1 MVYNEYLEDD
11 ILDNDMSHTSQIK
24 KNIVS
29 FKTIVFI
36 VLSIILSMQTL
47 TGGLNPFGYVMLGV
61 ASIFNVPLLA
71 VFLSSVLGMI
81 ISAFSITEIIS
92 LTLFFVIFTFFT
104 VMINVEGISRKYS
117 AMIKLILS
125 VSIVK
130 IINLLLIKDLTIVLS
145 IYEILLVAILYIV
158 FLSGIYV
165 ILNYKKGYVFS
176 QEENIAMLCIIA
188 FLIAGLRYTS
198 ILDISVMNIFGIACV
213 LIYGWKNGPILG
225 CCSGLIIGLIIS
237 SLGQTNLTYIVT
249 LAFSGMLAGLLGKI
263 GKIAVIIGFVAGTFV
278 VNYFVGSSS
287 YFSTTL
293 IEILI
298 ASIPLLFMPK
308 KLEKKINE
316 FFNINSTLKSSYE
329 NLLDFGS
336 DVRNRLDAVSGVFN
350 SLSEI
355 TLETTSEDKIE
366 TREVIQRYIE
376 DYAHNNCIGCAKKYE
391 CIGDENLKMSVDYI
405 SSKLENK
412 EDISNSMLNV
422 KCEEST
428 KIIKDINEVYSSMK
442 IMRML
447 KKKEEETSKKLSKQ
461 YKEVSNIISNISKN
475 IKNVPAKSEKNVKNL
490 RDELKL
496 HGYMVY
502 EDDFNIDNN
511 YIEYTFITD
520 ILNDIDKQKKEI
532 IKLVSNML
540 EKPMH
545 IKLLLN
551 ISKSERS
558 RIKLVSMPKYSLE
571 VGIAKSCKTNELIS
585 GDSYLSMDLGISK
598 YMSAISDGA
607 GSGPEAE
614 KSSKI
619 VIDMLEKL
627 LKGGFEKDKAI
638 QIINTIIKM
647 KQDENNFATLD
658 IVIADLEN
666 GEAEYIKLGAAP
678 TYIIQNGK
686 IITISSC
693 NIPVGLINDN
703 EYVPISKKLNKQDI
717 ILQISD
723 GIVNDDM
730 NINDNYFTKI
740 LTNIDTS
747 RTSREI
753 ANELHKH
760 VLKEF
765 KNVLHDDITIVVSKF
780 GNSQVLY

>member
-11 ILDNDMSHTSQIK
+11 ILGNNISHTSIIK
-24 KNIVS
+24 KNIIS

-36 VLSIILSMQTL
+36 AISIILSMQTL
-47 TGGLNPFGYVMLGV
+47 TGGLNPFGYVMIGV

-71 VFLSSVLGMI
+71 VFLSSVLGML
-81 ISAFSITEIIS
+81 ISAFSITEIIA

-104 VMINVEGISRKYS
+104 VMINIEGISRKYS

-130 IINLLLIKDLTIVLS
+130 IINLLLIKDLTIILS
-145 IYEILLVAILYIV
+145 IYEIMLVAILYIV
-158 FLSGIYV
+158 FLSGMYV
-165 ILNYKKGYVFS
+165 IINFKKGYVFS
-176 QEENIAMLCIIA
+176 QEENIAMISILA

-198 ILDISVMNIFGIACV
+198 ILDISIMNILGITCV

-225 CCSGLIIGLIIS
+225 CSSGLIIGLVIS

-263 GKIAVIIGFVAGTFV
+263 GKIAVIIGFIAGTFV
-278 VNYFVGSSS
+278 VNYIVGSYS

-308 KLEKKINE
+308 KLEKKLND
-316 FFNINSTLKSSYE
+316 FFNINSKLKSSYD

-355 TLETTSEDKIE
+355 TFETTNETKIE

-376 DYAHNNCIGCAKKYE
+376 NYTHNNCIGCAKKYE
-391 CIGDENLKMSVDYI
+391 CTNEENLKMSIDYI
-405 SSKLENK
+405 ASKLENK
-412 EDISNSMLNV
+412 EAISNSMLNV
-422 KCEEST
+422 QCEESS
-428 KIIKDINEVYSSMK
+428 KIIKDINEVYNSMK
-442 IMRML
+442 IMRIL
-447 KKKEEETSKKLSKQ
+447 KKKEEETNKKLSKQ
-461 YKEVSNIISNISKN
+461 YKDVSKIISNISKD
-475 IKNVPAKSEKNVKNL
+475 IKNLPAKSEKSIKSL

-502 EDDFNIDNN
+502 EDDYNIDNN
-511 YIEYTFITD
+511 YVEYIFVTD

-540 EKPMH
+540 EKTMT

-558 RIKLVSMPKYSLE
+558 KIKLVSMPKYSLE
-571 VGIAKSCKTNELIS
+571 VGIAKSNKTNELVS
-585 GDSYLSMDLGISK
+585 GDSYLSMDLGIGK

-607 GSGPEAE
+607 GSGSEAE
-614 KSSKI
+614 KSSKT
-619 VIDMLEKL
+619 VINMLEKL
-627 LKGGFEKDKAI
+627 LNGGFEQNKAI
-638 QIINTIIKM
+638 QIINTIVKM
-647 KQDENNFATLD
+647 KLEENNFATLD
-658 IVIADLEN
+658 IVIADLEK
-666 GEAEYIKLGAAP
+666 GETEYIKLGAAP
-678 TYIIQNGK
+678 TYIIQNSK
-686 IITISSC
+686 ITTISSC
-693 NIPVGLINDN
+693 NIPLGIVDDSD
-703 EYVPISKKLNKQDI
+703 YVPISKKLNEQDI
-717 ILQISD
+717 IIQISD
-723 GIVNDDM
+723 GVVSDDI
-730 NINDNYFTKI
+730 NVNDNYFTKI

-747 RTSREI
+747 KSSREI
-753 ANELHKH
+753 ANELNKH
-760 VLKEF
+760 VLREY
-765 KNVLHDDITIVVSKF
+765 KNVLHDDVTIVVSKF
-780 GNSQVLY
+780 NNSHAL

>member
-11 ILDNDMSHTSQIK
+11 ILDNSMSHTSQIK

-29 FKTIVFI
+29 FKTVVFI
-36 VLSIILSMQTL
+36 ALSIILSMQTL
-47 TGGLNPFGYVMLGV
+47 TGGLNPFGYVMIGV

-71 VFLSSVLGMI
+71 VFLASVLGMV
-81 ISAFSITEIIS
+81 ISAFSVAEIIG
-92 LTLFFVIFTFFT
+92 LTLFFVIFTFLT

-117 AMIKLILS
+117 AMIKLILA

-130 IINLLLIKDLTIVLS
+130 IINLLLVKDLTIVFS
-145 IYEILLVAILYIV
+145 IYEILLVGILYIV
-158 FLSGIYV
+158 FLAGMYV

-176 QEENIAMLCIIA
+176 QEENIAMLSIIA
-188 FLIAGLRYTS
+188 FLIAGLRGTN

-213 LIYGWKNGPILG
+213 LIYGWKNGAILG
-225 CCSGLIIGLIIS
+225 CSSGLIIGLIIS
-237 SLGQTNLTYIVT
+237 SLGQPNLTYIVT

-263 GKIAVIIGFVAGTFV
+263 GKVAVIVGFVAGTFV
-278 VNYFVGSSS
+278 VNYLAGSSS

-308 KLEKKINE
+308 TLEKKLDN
-316 FFNINSTLKSSYE
+316 FFNVNSTLKSSYD

-355 TLETTSEDKIE
+355 TLETTSEDKVE

-376 DYAHNNCIGCAKKYE
+376 DYAHNNCIGCAKKYDCTSE
-391 CIGDENLKMSVDYI
+391 ENLKMSVDYI

-422 KCEEST
+422 KCEESS
-428 KIIKDINEVYSSMK
+428 KIIKDINEVYNSMK

-447 KKKEEETSKKLSKQ
+447 KKKEEESSKKLSKQ

-475 IKNVPAKSEKNVKNL
+475 IKNVPAKLEKNIKSL

-502 EDDFNIDNN
+502 EDDFHIDNK
-511 YIEYTFITD
+511 YIEYIFVTD

-540 EKPMH
+540 EKPMT

-558 RIKLVSMPKYSLE
+558 KIKLVSMSKYSLE
-571 VGIAKSCKTNELIS
+571 VGIAKSSKTNELVS
-585 GDSYLSMDLGISK
+585 GDSYLSMDLGVGK

-614 KSSKI
+614 KSSKT
-619 VIDMLEKL
+619 VINMLERL
-627 LKGGFEKDKAI
+627 LKGGFEQDKAI
-638 QIINTIIKM
+638 QMINTIIKM

-658 IVIADLEN
+658 IVITDLEK

-686 IITISSC
+686 IVTISSC
-693 NIPVGLINDN
+693 NIPLGLVNDN
-703 EYVPISKKLNKQDI
+703 EYVPISRKLNEHDI
-717 ILQISD
+717 IIQISD

-730 NINDNYFTKI
+730 NVNDNYFTKTLSNVDI
-740 LTNIDTS
+740 SKTS
-747 RTSREI
+747 KEI

-760 VLKEF
+760 ILKEF
-765 KNVLHDDITIVVSKF
+765 KNVLHDDITIVVNKL
-780 GNSQVLY
+780 GNSQPL

>member
-11 ILDNDMSHTSQIK
+11 ILDSSMSHTSQIK
-24 KNIVS
+24 KSIVS

-36 VLSIILSMQTL
+36 ALSIILSMQTL
-47 TGGLNPFGYVMLGV
+47 TGGLNPFGYVMLGL

-71 VFLSSVLGMI
+71 VFVASAVGMA
-81 ISAFSITEIIS
+81 ISAFSITEIVS

-104 VMINVEGISRKYS
+104 VMINIEGISRKYS

-130 IINLLLIKDLTIVLS
+130 IVNLLLIKDLTLNLS
-145 IYEILLVAILYIV
+145 IYEIILVAILYIV
-158 FLSGIYV
+158 FLSGMYV

-188 FLIAGLRYTS
+188 FLIAGLKYTN
-198 ILDISVMNIFGIACV
+198 ILDISVMNILGIACV

-225 CCSGLIIGLIIS
+225 CASGLIMGLTIS

-249 LAFSGMLAGLLGKI
+249 LAFSSMLAGLLGKI
-263 GKIAVIIGFVAGTFV
+263 GKVAVIIGFVAGTV
-278 VNYFVGSSS
+278 MVNYLAGSYSF
-287 YFSTTL
+287 FSTTL
-293 IEILI
+293 IEVLI
-298 ASIPLLFMPK
+298 ASIPLLFLPK
-308 KLEKKINE
+308 KLERKLDS
-316 FFNINSTLKSSYE
+316 FFNINTALKSSYD

-336 DVRNRLDAVSGVFN
+336 DVRNRLDAVSGVFS

-355 TLETTSEDKIE
+355 TVEANSEDKIE

-376 DYAHNNCIGCAKKYE
+376 DYTHNNCIGCSKKYD
-391 CIGDENLKMSVDYI
+391 CLSDENLKMSVDYI
-405 SSKLENK
+405 SSKLENN

-422 KCEEST
+422 KCNESS
-428 KIIKDINEVYSSMK
+428 KIIKDINEVYNSMK
-442 IMRML
+442 VMRIL
-447 KKKEEETSKKLSKQ
+447 KRKEVESNKKLSKQ
-461 YKEVSNIISNISKN
+461 YKEVSKIISNISKN
-475 IKNVPAKSEKNVKNL
+475 IRNVPAKSEKNVKSL

-502 EDDFNIDNN
+502 EDDFSKDNN
-511 YIEYTFITD
+511 SIEYTFITD
-520 ILNDIDKQKKEI
+520 ILTDIDKQKKEI

-540 EKPMH
+540 EKPMT

-551 ISKSERS
+551 ISKTEKSK
-558 RIKLVSMPKYSLE
+558 IKLVSMTKYNLE
-571 VGIAKSCKTNELIS
+571 VGIAKSSKTNELVS
-585 GDSYLSMDLGISK
+585 GDSYLSMDLGVGK

-614 KSSKI
+614 KSSKT
-619 VIDMLEKL
+619 VINMLEKL
-627 LKGGFEKDKAI
+627 LKGGFEQDKAI

-647 KQDENNFATLD
+647 KQDESNFASLD
-658 IVIADLEN
+658 IVIADLEK

-686 IITISSC
+686 IVTISSC
-693 NIPVGLINDN
+693 NIPVGLVNDN
-703 EYVPISKKLNKQDI
+703 EYVPITRKLNEHDI
-717 ILQISD
+717 IIQVSD

-730 NINDNYFTKI
+730 DVSNNYFTKI
-740 LTNIDTS
+740 LSNIDVLKS
-747 RTSREI
+747 SREI
-753 ANELHKH
+753 SNDLQKH

-765 KNVLHDDITIVVSKF
+765 KNILHDDITIVVNKF
-780 GNSQVLY
+780 SNNSSI

>member
-11 ILDNDMSHTSQIK
+11 ILDNSMSHTSQIK
-24 KNIVS
+24 KSIVS

-36 VLSIILSMQTL
+36 ALSIILSMQTL
-47 TGGLNPFGYVMLGV
+47 TGGLNPFGYVMLGL

-71 VFLSSVLGMI
+71 VFAASVLGMV
-81 ISAFSITEIIS
+81 ISAFSITEIVG

-104 VMINVEGISRKYS
+104 VMINIEGISRKYS

-130 IINLLLIKDLTIVLS
+130 IVNLIMIKDLTLVLS

-158 FLSGIYV
+158 FLSGMYV
-165 ILNYKKGYVFS
+165 ILNYKKGYAYS
-176 QEENIAMLCIIA
+176 QEENIAMICIIA
-188 FLIAGLRYTS
+188 FLIAGLRYAN
-198 ILDISVMNIFGIACV
+198 IFDISIMNVFGIACV

-225 CCSGLIIGLIIS
+225 CASGLIMGLTIS

-249 LAFSGMLAGLLGKI
+249 LAFSSMLAGLLGKI
-263 GKIAVIIGFVAGTFV
+263 GKVAVIIGFVAGTV
-278 VNYFVGSSS
+278 MVNYLSGSYSF
-287 YFSTTL
+287 FSTTL
-293 IEILI
+293 IEVLI
-298 ASIPLLFMPK
+298 ASIPLLFISK
-308 KLEKKINE
+308 KLERKLDS
-316 FFNINSTLKSSYE
+316 FFNINTTLKSSYD

-336 DVRNRLDAVSGVFN
+336 DVRNRLDAVSGVFS

-355 TLETTSEDKIE
+355 TIETNTEDKVE

-376 DYAHNNCIGCAKKYE
+376 DYTHNNCIGCTKKYD
-391 CIGDENLKMSVDYI
+391 CLSDENLKMSVDYI
-405 SSKLENK
+405 ASKLESS
-412 EDISNSMLNV
+412 EEISNSMLNV
-422 KCEEST
+422 KCDESS
-428 KIIKDINEVYSSMK
+428 KIIKDINEVYNSMK
-442 IMRML
+442 VMRIL
-447 KKKEEETSKKLSKQ
+447 KRKEAESNKKLSKQ
-461 YKEVSNIISNISKN
+461 YKEVSKIISTISKN
-475 IKNVPAKSEKNVKNL
+475 IKNVPTKSEKNIKSL

-502 EDDFNIDNN
+502 EDDFSKDNN
-511 YIEYTFITD
+511 SIEYTFITD

-540 EKPMH
+540 EKPMT

-551 ISKSERS
+551 ISKTEKSK
-558 RIKLVSMPKYSLE
+558 IKLVSMTKYNLE
-571 VGIAKSCKTNELIS
+571 VGIAKSSKTNELVS
-585 GDSYLSMDLGISK
+585 GDSYLSMDLGVGK

-614 KSSKI
+614 KSSKT
-619 VIDMLEKL
+619 VINMLEKL
-627 LKGGFEKDKAI
+627 LKGGFEQDKAI
-638 QIINTIIKM
+638 EITNTIIKM
-647 KQDENNFATLD
+647 KQDENNFASLD
-658 IVIADLEN
+658 IVIADLEK

-693 NIPVGLINDN
+693 NIPVGLVNDN
-703 EYVPISKKLNKQDI
+703 EYVPISRKLNENDI
-717 ILQISD
+717 IIQVSD

-730 NINDNYFTKI
+730 DVSDNYFTKI
-740 LTNIDTS
+740 LSNIDVTK
-747 RTSREI
+747 TSREI
-753 ANELHKH
+753 SNDLQKH

-765 KNVLHDDITIVVSKF
+765 KNILHDDITIVVNKF
-780 GNSQVLY
+780 TNNAAL